1 MVRAFVWSPSRL
13 PRALVVVVE
22 VAVAVAAVLVVT
34 VAVAFAGPP
43 TANPTAAPTFSAAFD
58 GTLLRRCVTWCARV
72 LLRQQQRGL
81 HAAHARH
88 LCPSRHG
95 LFVQGPMLLARW
107 AATNAPPTIFAS
119 KPRAPARLL
128 RPPLGRPMGAARPSP
143 ATHVAATLI
152 LRRAAFRVSTSTRPR
167 LAPVSRSRS
176 CCAPVRGSLHAHRGF
191 SLCTHLGTCW
201 CHPLEISRVLYRVP
215 DTDPA
220 ESTIEYGTVL

>member
-1 MVRAFVWSPSRL
+1 M
-13 PRALVVVVE
+13 PRAL
-22 VAVAVAAVLVVT
+22 AVAAVAVFVVT
-34 VAVAFAGPP
+34 VAVAVAGP
-43 TANPTAAPTFSAAFD
+43 PTAAPTFSAAFD

-81 HAAHARH
+81 RAAHVRH

-128 RPPLGRPMGAARPSP
+128 RPPLGRPIRAARPSP
-143 ATHVAATLI
+143 ATHVAATLY
-152 LRRAAFRVSTSTRPR
+152 LRRAAVRVSTSTRPR

-201 CHPLEISRVLYRVP
+201 ITHWDLSATLQSTRYGPCGEHDRVRYSTLDSTASTPLQRRLYQQGLRAP
-215 DTDPA
+215 
-220 ESTIEYGTVL
+220 

>member
-1 MVRAFVWSPSRL
+1 MAVVVDKEPV
-13 PRALVVVVE
+13 ALV
-22 VAVAVAAVLVVT
+22 
-34 VAVAFAGPP
+34 GP
-43 TANPTAAPTFSAAFD
+43 PTAAPTFSAAFD
-58 GTLLRRCVTWCARV
+58 GTLLLRRCVTWCARA

-81 HAAHARH
+81 RAAHVRH
-88 LCPSRHG
+88 RCPSRHG

-107 AATNAPPTIFAS
+107 AATNAPPTTFAS
-119 KPRAPARLL
+119 KPWAPARLL
-128 RPPLGRPMGAARPSP
+128 RPPLGRPIRAARPRP

-152 LRRAAFRVSTSTRPR
+152 LRRLSTSTWLR
-167 LAPVSRSRS
+167 LAPVSPARS

-191 SLCTHLGTCW
+191 CLCTHLGTCW